1 MNFDESILS
10 QITSCGTATL
20 CHPWAH
26 LSCRTH
32 LPCGTI
38 FRRPG
43 PTSHMGPQ
51 PCATRGP
58 HLSCRMH
65 LPCGT
70 HLQMSGTHHPHG
82 TQRAHR
88 PRVYLGTQRD
98 HRPRVYLGTNKVKLG
113 KNNSSQESNLG
124 RGYQHHISSPLDYD
138 IFLGLLWFDTLLE

>member
-1 MNFDESILS
+1 MNLYRHILPHVGP
-10 QITSCGTATL
+10 QPCATRAPTYHAGPT
-20 CHPWAH
+20 CHMAP
-26 LSCRTH
+26 
-32 LPCGTI
+32 I

-58 HLSCRMH
+58 HLSCRTH

-70 HLQMSGTHHPHG
+70 HLQMSGTHQQHG

-88 PRVYLGTQRD
+88 PHVYLGTQRA

-124 RGYQHHISSPLDYD
+124 RGYQHHVSSPLDYD
-138 IFLGLLWFDTLLE
+138 TFLGLLSFDTLLE